1 MDEKFTHPWWNN
13 PRFSPWR
20 KVLLYLLGFFVA
32 ILLLNYLIL
41 PYYVKHGKTL
51 SVPSVVGM
59 ALDSAK
65 GALTDQGLVPVEA
78 ETRPD
83 PGYPAGTVTSQN
95 PNSGA
100 VVKLG
105 RHVYLTISG
114 GEVQVFVPTLRGRTL
129 RDARFALERYGL
141 KLGLV
146 SYSISPTFPENTII
160 DQSIVANTRV
170 VRGTQVGVIVSTGK
184 DSLQIVVPMIT
195 GKSTTE
201 AERILMAAGLRIGN
215 ITLQPSFDLLPNSVV
230 DQYPR
235 AGERVSRGHPIDIF
249 VVQAGKRP
257 TEEIPHPH

>member
-1 MDEKFTHPWWNN
+1 MDAKSTRSWWNS
-13 PRFSPWR
+13 PRFAPWR
-20 KVLLYLLGFFVA
+20 TILLWFAGFFLFV
-32 ILLLNYLIL
+32 ILMNYVIL

-51 SVPSVVGM
+51 SVPTVVGIP
-59 ALDSAK
+59 LDSAK
-65 GALTDQGLVPVEA
+65 EALTAQGLVPVEA

-83 PGYPAGTVTSQN
+83 PAYAAGMVTNQN
-95 PNSGA
+95 PASGA
-100 VVKLG
+100 IVKQG
-105 RHVYLTISG
+105 RHIYLTISG
-114 GEVQVFVPTLRGRTL
+114 GEIQVFVPTLRGRTL

-146 SYSISPTFPENTII
+146 SYATSTTFPDNTII
-160 DQSIVANTRV
+160 DQTVIANSRV
-170 VRGTQVGVIVSTGK
+170 VRGTQVGVVVSTGS

-201 AERILMAAGLRIGN
+201 AERILMAAGLRVGN

-235 AGERVSRGHPIDIF
+235 AGEKVARGHAIDLF

-257 TEEIPHPH
+257 TEEIQHPH